1 MVFGV
6 NDESQIENMTLF
18 EDNSPFYLNSFIKQ
32 KTNKGNEAQTDEK
45 AHEVIKTSSFIYIY
59 GMSIGATDKIWWQRI
74 VERMKVQPHAHVF
87 IYCHDVPQD
96 TLIKEGR
103 WFYEEAKKNQLLAF
117 ADGDNSALKS
127 RIHIVDNNIF
137 EAFTNIATAPEANEV
152 IEKVTEFASLIS

>member
-1 MVFGV
+1 MLMY
-6 NDESQIENMTLF
+6 S
-18 EDNSPFYLNSFIKQ
+18 
-32 KTNKGNEAQTDEK
+32 
-45 AHEVIKTSSFIYIY
+45 
-59 GMSIGATDKIWWQRI
+59 
-74 VERMKVQPHAHVF
+74 
-87 IYCHDVPQD
+87 HDVPQD